1 MNKPGEI
8 KVALERASL
17 GWTTCGACEDPFLS
31 VLGARVRCPHCGH
44 VFSVESVQLA
54 QPEPRLDES
63 RTHPR
68 QKLLRVEICCARAW
82 AEALAD
88 GDLFYSFG
96 FQRAWQQIRALRFGQ
111 VIAFVEKRK

>member
-1 MNKPGEI
+1 MI
-8 KVALERASL
+8 ALERASL

-54 QPEPRLDES
+54 QPQPRLDES

-88 GDLFYSFG
+88 EVQNEIPAFWSVGY
-96 FQRAWQQIRALRFGQ
+96 QRAWQQIRALRFGQ
-111 VIAFVEKRK
+111 FIAFVEKAAR